1 MSIKSDNENMAKLY
15 TEGTMSASDKKKA
28 AEVKKMYSAD
38 EPMGQAAG
46 LKLKAA
52 AKDLDRKYGKDW
64 RKEEDYESED
74 YETTFDAEDAE
85 GIGSGWGPHNAEYD
99 KLIEAWKDLQ
109 GVLAI
114 GDKVSDVVYPDADE
128 RAEKEQ
134 MIRDNKHDILN
145 RIAQSAESISR
156 WAQQTSKAYS

>member
-52 AKDLDRKYGKDW
+52 AKDLDRKYGKEW
-64 RKEEDYESED
+64 RKEED
-74 YETTFDAEDAE
+74 AEDTPMPE
-85 GIGSGWGPHNAEYD
+85 TREELREFIEDTIREY
-99 KLIEAWKDLQ
+99 LEQQQKDN
-109 GVLAI
+109 
-114 GDKVSDVVYPDADE
+114 SDIHEY
-128 RAEKEQ
+128 
-134 MIRDNKHDILN
+134 
-145 RIAQSAESISR
+145 
-156 WAQQTSKAYS
+156 

>member
-1 MSIKSDNENMAKLY
+1 MNTESDTDNIARLY
-15 TEGTMSASDKKKA
+15 TESTMSAIDKKKA
-28 AEVKKMYSAD
+28 DEVKKMYSAD

-64 RKEEDYESED
+64 RKEED
-74 YETTFDAEDAE
+74 AE
-85 GIGSGWGPHNAEYD
+85 GIGSGWGPHNAKYD
-99 KLIEAWKDLQ
+99 ELIEAWKDLQ

-114 GDKVSDVVYPDADE
+114 GDKVSDVVYPDPDE

-134 MIRDNKHDILN
+134 MIRDRKHGILS
-145 RIAQSAESISR
+145 RIAQSAEFISQ
-156 WAQQTSKAYS
+156 WAHQTSKAYK

>member
-64 RKEEDYESED
+64 RKEED
-74 YETTFDAEDAE
+74 AE
-85 GIGSGWGPHNAEYD
+85 GIGSGWGQHNAEYD

-114 GDKVSDVVYPDADE
+114 GDKVSDVVYPDAAE

-134 MIRDNKHDILN
+134 MIRDRKFDILD

-156 WAQQTSKAYS
+156 WAAHTSKAYK